1 MIFALGFLVASLLGL
16 LVLPA
21 VNARAAR
28 LARRR
33 AEARLPL
40 SPGEIAAERDYLRAQ
55 FAIRERRLERAV
67 EAAKAKRHG
76 DMAAIGA
83 GTMKAAALARDI
95 EARDAELATVRS
107 RNGIL
112 DASLTQARAE
122 GTTGLAT
129 LHALEEAHADLL
141 DSLMALRRAPAPGPQ
156 GDDGGATDKG
166 ADKGTDEGADKG
178 TDEGADKGPDLVAL
192 TAERDALRASLDAA
206 EQALIS
212 LPGRDEAAERENAD
226 LRRRITEVADA
237 LVGQTRLPRAGAF
250 AAPEPEPER
259 V

>member
-28 LARRR
+28 LARRK

-40 SPGEIAAERDYLRAQ
+40 SPSEIAAERDFLRAQ
-55 FAIRERRLERAV
+55 FAVRERRLERAV
-67 EAAKAKRHG
+67 EAARAKRHA

-83 GTMKAAALARDI
+83 GTMKVASLSRDLETLEAQLAEVRLANGNLEVALAR
-95 EARDAELATVRS
+95 S
-107 RNGIL
+107 REDGT
-112 DASLTQARAE
+112 AS
-122 GTTGLAT
+122 LAT

-141 DSLMALRRAPAPGPQ
+141 DTLLALR
-156 GDDGGATDKG
+156 
-166 ADKGTDEGADKG
+166 GTD
-178 TDEGADKGPDLVAL
+178 
-192 TAERDALRASLDAA
+192 TAALRASLDAA
-206 EQALIS
+206 EQALAAG
-212 LPGRDEAAERENAD
+212 PGRDAAIERENAD

-237 LVGQTRLPRAGAF
+237 VIGQARLAGSGAF
-250 AAPEPEPER
+250 AVPKQEPER

>member
-1 MIFALGFLVASLLGL
+1 ME
-16 LVLPA
+16 
-21 VNARAAR
+21 AAR
-28 LARRR
+28 
-33 AEARLPL
+33 
-40 SPGEIAAERDYLRAQ
+40 
-55 FAIRERRLERAV
+55 
-67 EAAKAKRHG
+67 AKRHA

-83 GTMKAAALARDI
+83 GTMKAAALTRDI

-107 RNGIL
+107 QNGTL

-122 GTTGLAT
+122 GTTSLAT

-141 DSLMALRRAPAPGPQ
+141 DSLIALRRAPAPGAQ
-156 GDDGGATDKG
+156 GGDEKD
-166 ADKGTDEGADKG
+166 ADLA
-178 TDEGADKGPDLVAL
+178 AL

-206 EQALIS
+206 EQALTA
-212 LPGRDEAAERENAD
+212 LPGRDEATERENAD

>member
-141 DSLMALRRAPAPGPQ
+141 DSLMALRRAPAPGAQ
-156 GDDGGATDKG
+156 GEDGGATDKG
-166 ADKGTDEGADKG
+166 ADKGTDEG
-178 TDEGADKGPDLVAL
+178 TDEGSDLVAL

>member
-40 SPGEIAAERDYLRAQ
+40 SPSEIVAERDFLRAQ

-67 EAAKAKRHG
+67 EAARAKRHA
-76 DMAAIGA
+76 DMVAIGA
-83 GTMKAAALARDI
+83 GTMKAAALGRDLEEREAQLAEVRTQKAELERLLATARD
-95 EARDAELATVRS
+95 
-107 RNGIL
+107 
-112 DASLTQARAE
+112 E
-122 GTTGLAT
+122 GTTSLAT
-129 LHALEEAHADLL
+129 LRALEDAHADLL
-141 DSLMALRRAPAPGPQ
+141 DSLLALRGT
-156 GDDGGATDKG
+156 GDQAQ
-166 ADKGTDEGADKG
+166 
-178 TDEGADKGPDLVAL
+178 VA
-192 TAERDALRASLDAA
+192 AERDALRASLTAA
-206 EQALIS
+206 EQALTAG
-212 LPGRDEAAERENAD
+212 PGRDGSVERENAD

-237 LVGQTRLPRAGAF
+237 LVGQARLPRAETFTASRQ
-250 AAPEPEPER
+250 EPER

>member
-141 DSLMALRRAPAPGPQ
+141 DSLLAVR
-156 GDDGGATDKG
+156 
-166 ADKGTDEGADKG
+166 GTDTA
-178 TDEGADKGPDLVAL
+178 ALVA
-192 TAERDALRASLDAA
+192 SLEAA
-206 EQALIS
+206 EQALAGG
-212 LPGRDEAAERENAD
+212 PGRDEATERENAD

-237 LVGQTRLPRAGAF
+237 VIGQARLPRAGAF
-250 AAPEPEPER
+250 AVPEQEPER

>member
-166 ADKGTDEGADKG
+166 TDEGADM
-178 TDEGADKGPDLVAL
+178 GADKGPDLVAL

>member
-40 SPGEIAAERDYLRAQ
+40 SPGEIAAERDFLRAQ

-67 EAAKAKRHG
+67 EAARAKRHA

-83 GTMKAAALARDI
+83 GTMKAAALTRDL
-95 EARDAELATVRS
+95 ETRDAELATVRAT
-107 RNGIL
+107 NGTL
-112 DASLTQARAE
+112 EASLTQARTD
-122 GTTGLAT
+122 GTTSLAT

-141 DSLMALRRAPAPGPQ
+141 ESLLALRRPPPAE
-156 GDDGGATDKG
+156 GDVSAI
-166 ADKGTDEGADKG
+166 
-178 TDEGADKGPDLVAL
+178 

-206 EQALIS
+206 EHALAA
-212 LPGRDEAAERENAD
+212 LPGRDDAVEVQNAD

-237 LVGQTRLPRAGAF
+237 LVKQARLPRSEAF
-250 AAPEPEPER
+250 AAAEPEPER

>member
-21 VNARAAR
+21 VNARATR

-40 SPGEIAAERDYLRAQ
+40 SPGEIAAERDFLRAQ
-55 FAIRERRLERAV
+55 FAVRERRLERAV
-67 EAAKAKRHG
+67 EAVKAQRHA
-76 DMAAIGA
+76 DMVAIGA
-83 GTMKAAALARDI
+83 GSMKVATLSRDI
-95 EARDAELATVRS
+95 EARDAQIVQVRT
-107 RNGIL
+107 RNGDL
-112 DASLTQARAE
+112 EAALTQSRDE

-141 DSLMALRRAPAPGPQ
+141 DSLLALRRVPTAA
-156 GDDGGATDKG
+156 
-166 ADKGTDEGADKG
+166 GTETGEAG
-178 TDEGADKGPDLVAL
+178 LA
-192 TAERDALRASLDAA
+192 AERDALRASLTAA
-206 EQALIS
+206 EQALAA
-212 LPGRDEAAERENAD
+212 PAGRDEAVERENAD

-237 LVGQTRLPRAGAF
+237 LVGQARLPRTGTF
-250 AAPEPEPER
+250 AMPEPRRER

>member
-40 SPGEIAAERDYLRAQ
+40 SPGEIAAERDFLRAQ

-67 EAAKAKRHG
+67 EAARAKRHA

-83 GTMKAAALARDI
+83 GTMKAASLTRDL
-95 EARDAELATVRS
+95 ETRDAELAAVRAT
-107 RNGIL
+107 NGSL
-112 DASLTQARAE
+112 EASLTQARTD
-122 GTTGLAT
+122 GTTSLAT

-141 DSLMALRRAPAPGPQ
+141 ESLLALRRPPPAD
-156 GDDGGATDKG
+156 GDVTAI
-166 ADKGTDEGADKG
+166 
-178 TDEGADKGPDLVAL
+178 

-206 EQALIS
+206 EQALAA
-212 LPGRDEAAERENAD
+212 LPGRDDAVETQNAD

-237 LVGQTRLPRAGAF
+237 LVKQARLPRAETF
-250 AAPEPEPER
+250 AAAEPEPER

>member
-40 SPGEIAAERDYLRAQ
+40 SPGEIAAERDFLRAQ
-55 FAIRERRLERAV
+55 FAVRERRLERAV
-67 EAAKAKRHG
+67 DAVKAKRAA

-83 GTMKAAALARDI
+83 GTMKAAALARDVA
-95 EARDAELATVRS
+95 ARDAQIAEVR
-107 RNGIL
+107 RENGTL
-112 DASLTQARAE
+112 EQSLTLARDE
-122 GTTGLAT
+122 GTTSLAT

-141 DSLMALRRAPAPGPQ
+141 DSLIALRRPTPAD
-156 GDDGGATDKG
+156 GDTA
-166 ADKGTDEGADKG
+166 
-178 TDEGADKGPDLVAL
+178 AL
-192 TAERDALRASLDAA
+192 SAERDALRASLDAA
-206 EQALIS
+206 EQALAAM
-212 LPGRDEAAERENAD
+212 PARDGTERENAD
-226 LRRRITEVADA
+226 LRRRIDEVADA
-237 LVGQTRLPRAGAF
+237 LIRQARLPRAE
-250 AAPEPEPER
+250 AAPTEQEPER

>member
-1 MIFALGFLVASLLGL
+1 LIETAMIFALGFLVASLLGL

-141 DSLMALRRAPAPGPQ
+141 DSLMALRRAPAPGAQ
-156 GDDGGATDKG
+156 GEDGGATDKG
-166 ADKGTDEGADKG
+166 TDEGTDE
-178 TDEGADKGPDLVAL
+178 GPDLVAL

>member
-28 LARRR
+28 LARRK

-40 SPGEIAAERDYLRAQ
+40 SPSEIAAERDFLRAQ
-55 FAIRERRLERAV
+55 FAVRERRLERAV
-67 EAAKAKRHG
+67 EAARAKRHA

-83 GTMKAAALARDI
+83 GTMKVASLSRDLETLEAQLAELRLANGNLEVALAR
-95 EARDAELATVRS
+95 S
-107 RNGIL
+107 REDGT
-112 DASLTQARAE
+112 AS
-122 GTTGLAT
+122 LAT

-141 DSLMALRRAPAPGPQ
+141 DTLLALR
-156 GDDGGATDKG
+156 
-166 ADKGTDEGADKG
+166 GTD
-178 TDEGADKGPDLVAL
+178 T
-192 TAERDALRASLDAA
+192 TALRASLEAA
-206 EQALIS
+206 EQALAAG
-212 LPGRDEAAERENAD
+212 PGHDTAIERENAD

-237 LVGQTRLPRAGAF
+237 VIGQARLAGAGAF
-250 AAPEPEPER
+250 AVPKQEPER